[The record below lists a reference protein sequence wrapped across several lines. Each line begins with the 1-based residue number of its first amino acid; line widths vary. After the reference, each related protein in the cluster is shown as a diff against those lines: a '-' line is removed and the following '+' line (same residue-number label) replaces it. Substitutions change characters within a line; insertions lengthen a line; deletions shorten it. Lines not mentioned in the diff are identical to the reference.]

1 MSGARKLSLAIT
13 LLLVVVVG
21 GVATLFTIQNS
32 SRVTDLSLD
41 LFVFATHLQQPL
53 SVPVLLWAAF
63 GAGLLL
69 GLVSSVVS
77 RVRMSSRIGD
87 LEMRAARAELGSTND
102 DDWT

>member
-13 LLLVVVVG
+13 LFLVLAVG

-32 SRVTDLSLD
+32 SRMTDLSLD
-41 LFVFATHLQQPL
+41 LFVFATHLQQPV
-53 SVPVLLWAAF
+53 SVPMLLWVAF
-63 GAGLLL
+63 GVGLSL
-69 GLVSSVVS
+69 GVVSSVVS
-77 RVRMSSRIGD
+77 RVRMSSRMSD